1 MEILK
6 ATGLSVLL
14 TVGFTLPALAQDAD
28 EAAAAC
34 LEAARLIQE
43 DQDFDGAMEEAQW
56 CMEGLK
62 QIKQA
67 QTLAVFPD
75 EVGGYV
81 GGEVSNENML
91 GMSMIERA
99 YAQDGKSINISLM
112 AGSGSGAA
120 AGGLAALAQ
129 LGMGLGGAGGG
140 KKIRIQKRTVVDTS
154 EQNGNASFM
163 VQLKSGGM
171 MTVESSSVPSE
182 EVVAFLREFPIAEID
197 DALKE

>member
-6 ATGLSVLL
+6 TISVSTFLSI
-14 TVGFTLPALAQDAD
+14 ALATPAISQDAD

-43 DQDFDGAMEEAQW
+43 DQDYDGALEEAGW
-56 CMEGLK
+56 CVEGLK

-75 EVGGYV
+75 EVAGYV
-81 GGEVSNENML
+81 GGEISNQSAL
-91 GMSMIERA
+91 GMNMIERT
-99 YAQDGKSINISLM
+99 YTKDGNDIKFSLT
-112 AGSGSGAA
+112 AGSGSAG
-120 AGGLAALAQ
+120 AGGLAMLAQ

-140 KKIRIQKRTVVDTS
+140 KKIRIQKRTVVDSS
-154 EQNGNASFM
+154 ESSGKSTFL

-171 MTVESSSVPSE
+171 MNVESSTVGRDD
-182 EVVAFLREFPIAEID
+182 VVDFLRKFPIAEID
-197 DALKE
+197 DALKQ